1 MFTKKMIAPMFAVVL
16 AATGVCIADVA
27 KADDDDAAENAAI
40 ASATITLQ
48 QATQTAE
55 AAAGGKAVESGIDDD
70 DDGMYYYKVEVR
82 AADGTEKKVLIDMKT
97 GKVVK
102 IKADD

>member
-1 MFTKKMIAPMFAVVL
+1 MFAKNMISATFAVVI
-16 AATGVCIADVA
+16 AATGVCMADVA
-27 KADDDDAAENAAI
+27 KADGDDAAENAAI

-55 AAAGGKAVESGIDDD
+55 AAAGGKAVESGVDDD

>member
-16 AATGVCIADVA
+16 AATGVCMPDVA
-27 KADDDDAAENAAI
+27 KAADDDAAENAAI

-55 AAAGGKAVESGIDDD
+55 AAAGGKAVESGIGDD

-82 AADGTEKKVLIDMKT
+82 AADGTEKEVLIDMKT

>member
-16 AATGVCIADVA
+16 AATGVCMADVA

>member
-1 MFTKKMIAPMFAVVL
+1 MFTKKIIAPMFAVVL
-16 AATGVCIADVA
+16 AATGVCMADVA

-82 AADGTEKKVLIDMKT
+82 AADGTEKKVLIDMKS

>member
-1 MFTKKMIAPMFAVVL
+1 MFTKKMIAPIFAVVL
-16 AATGVCIADVA
+16 AATGVCMADVA

-48 QATQTAE
+48 QATRTAE
-55 AAAGGKAVESGIDDD
+55 AAAGGKAVESGVGDD

>member
-1 MFTKKMIAPMFAVVL
+1 MFTKKMIAPIFAVVL
-16 AATGVCIADVA
+16 AATGVCMADVA

>member
-1 MFTKKMIAPMFAVVL
+1 MFTKKIIAPMFAVVL
-16 AATGVCIADVA
+16 AATGVCMADVA

-55 AAAGGKAVESGIDDD
+55 AAAGGKAVESSVDDD

-82 AADGTEKKVLIDMKT
+82 AADGTEKKVLIDMKS